1 MWYLFGQIW
10 LWLIL
15 SFILGWLANWFFCCR
30 SKEPTVVVNGTD
42 KIETPTDKPSATPN
56 ADDIAAKSA
65 ELGLNDNFKPQG
77 FASTPASA
85 DDLKRISGIGA
96 VNEKALNS
104 LGIYQFQ
111 QIADWSRENIQWV
124 EGFLAFPGRID
135 REAWVTQAKTLASG
149 GTTEFA
155 KKVDG
160 GEVDY

>member
-15 SFILGWLANWFFCCR
+15 SFFLGWLAHWFFCCR
-30 SKEPTVVVNGTD
+30 AKAQTVVVNSTD
-42 KIETPTDKPSATPN
+42 KIEPPAAT
-56 ADDIAAKSA
+56 ASVAVDDIAAKSA
-65 ELGLNDNFKPQG
+65 ELGLDDSFKPQG
-77 FASTPASA
+77 LNSAPAEA

-111 QIADWSRENIQWV
+111 QIADWSRDNIQWV

-135 REAWVTQAKTLASG
+135 REGWVTQAKTLASG